1 MRGKTKVSVTVQT
14 DLLREVQRVA
24 GDLSRSTVFEQ
35 ALATWLRR
43 HRQAQLDRAI
53 QDYYVSL
60 SAAERGEDAE
70 WAGVGDEAVRWSWDE
85 PKR

>member
-24 GDLSRSTVFEQ
+24 GDLSRSAVFEQ

-43 HRQAQLDRAI
+43 HRQTQLDRAI

-60 SAAERGEDAE
+60 SAAESGEDAE
-70 WAGVGDEAVRWSWDE
+70 WAGVGDEAVRRSWDE
-85 PKR
+85 PRR